1 MKGMRQMTSS
11 ILPSLMTTTLCK
23 LIKPSHAY
31 SKPSLTMSFCQM
43 LSLIEMNSLREW
55 PGLETGFSPLRLS
68 EKGSKALPSKT
79 SKRRIELIYLYIII
93 NRQLTELLSNKQ
105 VFHEFFF
112 IHLSN
117 KRLHS

>member
-1 MKGMRQMTSS
+1 MRQMTSS

-31 SKPSLTMSFCQM
+31 SKPSLTTSFCQM

-55 PGLETGFSPLRLS
+55 PGLETGFSPLRHS
-68 EKGSKALPSKT
+68 EKGSKALRSKT
-79 SKRRIELIYLYIII
+79 SKRRIDLIYLYNHKTSTDGAFI
-93 NRQLTELLSNKQ
+93 KQ
-105 VFHEFFF
+105 TSFPRVFF